1 MTELERCRRERDRL
15 ERKLDELAHKHGQAQ
30 RVARWCV
37 TTSTE
42 VQSDL
47 DRVLDQIRR
56 LKP

>member
-15 ERKLDELAHKHGQAQ
+15 ERKLDELAAKHGQAR

-37 TTSTE
+37 TTTTE
-42 VQSDL
+42 TQYEL
-47 DRVLDQIRR
+47 DRVLDSIRR